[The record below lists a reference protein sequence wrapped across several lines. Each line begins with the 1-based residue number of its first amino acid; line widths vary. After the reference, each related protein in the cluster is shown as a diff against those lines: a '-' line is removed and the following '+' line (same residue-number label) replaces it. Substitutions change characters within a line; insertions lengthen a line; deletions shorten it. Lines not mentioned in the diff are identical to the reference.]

1 MERRYNCE
9 QTDEKMVANKQDH
22 KMVGYFVV
30 FVVFAAIVYSMT
42 SDATITKVFAF
53 LKKYKTFVWIY
64 AAIMIF
70 GLIIFSIISV
80 TELKTEKT
88 TATSNSKKKKSKKSK
103 TKKSKK
109 PKKAKKAK
117 KKK

>member
-9 QTDEKMVANKQDH
+9 QTNEKKTAKKQDH
-22 KMVGYFVV
+22 TMVSYFVIL
-30 FVVFAAIVYSMT
+30 VVIAVIAYSMT
-42 SDATITKVFAF
+42 SDTTMTKVFTI
-53 LKKYKTFVWIY
+53 LKKYSTIVWIY
-64 AAIMIF
+64 AAIMIL

-88 TATSNSKKKKSKKSK
+88 TTQAKKSKKSK

-109 PKKAKKAK
+109 KKSK